1 MLYKNSPIC
10 TVDQHLLLKL
20 KNVKTSRRTNDVT
33 LRSLNVAHHVHPFL
47 PKSINAQL
55 SSVLATAQE
64 EARSNLQNILGSVKY
79 LAQQGLALRGHG
91 NEEGNFHYLLLLKA
105 EDDPALGHWLKW
117 NHSYTSPVVQNEMLS
132 LMSNT
137 IIRNIAEEI
146 LALPVVQYSVI
157 IDGTQDVSDRA
168 GVHLSP
174 LR

>member
-1 MLYKNSPIC
+1 MNETSSP
-10 TVDQHLLLKL
+10 
-20 KNVKTSRRTNDVT
+20 T
-33 LRSLNVAHHVHPFL
+33 LRGLNVAHHVHPSL

-64 EARSNLQNILGSVKY
+64 EARSNLQKILSSVKY

-157 IDGTQDVSDRA
+157 IDGTQDKSGTEQESICLRYIDSDLEPRE
-168 GVHLSP
+168 
-174 LR
+174 